1 MPIQLGVISR
11 RGGAE
16 ARGKPPFPTRGDFWG
31 RGGPR
36 AAKVRRVRRPGDDFG
51 AGLWRVPGDVF
62 QKQNF
67 WLADAFPCTTKVAGL
82 ESEQISP
89 KTKCGAPVH

>member
-16 ARGKPPFPTRGDFWG
+16 ARGKPPFPTQGDSWG

-36 AAKVRRVRRPGDDFG
+36 AEELRRGRRPGDDFG
-51 AGLWRVPGDVF
+51 AGLGRVPGDVF
-62 QKQNF
+62 AEAKFLSRRRFSVYN
-67 WLADAFPCTTKVAGL
+67 
-82 ESEQISP
+82 
-89 KTKCGAPVH
+89 